1 MEDLKN
7 NSLVFVTVEEFLTS
21 LRQKF
26 REKDNKIM
34 KVAELKKVKQKNKTI
49 KKFVQEFRK
58 VAKKS
63 EYKKKPLIKELK

>member
-34 KVAELKKVKQKNKTI
+34 KVAELKKVK
-49 KKFVQEFRK
+49 
-58 VAKKS
+58 
-63 EYKKKPLIKELK
+63 

>member
-26 REKDNKIM
+26 RKKDNKIM
-34 KVAELKKVKQKNKTI
+34 KVVELKKVKQKNKTM
-49 KKFVQEFRK
+49 KKFVQELRK
-58 VAKKS
+58 VAKRS